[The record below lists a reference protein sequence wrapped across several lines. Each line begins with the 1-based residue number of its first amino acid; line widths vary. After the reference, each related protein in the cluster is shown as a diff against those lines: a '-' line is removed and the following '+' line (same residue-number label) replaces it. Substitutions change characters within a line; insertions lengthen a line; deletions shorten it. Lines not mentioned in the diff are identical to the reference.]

1 MKKITINPILFFVFM
16 LCSICITAQDAP
28 PSDDIFRLRNV
39 ETGLFLTDSGTSATA
54 VTMTDLDEEVQST
67 HFTFVQSGAF
77 YNIDSEIL
85 GILRAP
91 GSGGPGGPFV
101 VVSTTKASPA
111 TDGDKVWTI
120 QHNQTDDTYRF
131 QSGNSGRFM
140 YHDANG
146 TVTHVVVSATD
157 DRSNWELIPYVDTTV
172 EVPVAIAPDEDTG
185 TDLDCPAS
193 GEFEN
198 NTTRNVDLPNSV
210 NVGTADDRSCYS
222 DYSESNVYGKTW
234 GVYNITR
241 NSNHWDAPNTL
252 QPRIERSMP
261 RSGETGVG
269 SFARFT
275 GTFRILEVGDAGS
288 FGQNGSYIAQAKGK
302 HTGGGGPPDPAICLY
317 RAHPI
322 YGTGINADKQIAFDI
337 YAERILERGGS
348 GSGREVVFLKRVD
361 KDAETSFE
369 LEIGFAEDPN
379 DSTKKIHYCN
389 AVIGGEVFNWNIP
402 DPERGTESGIRYG
415 AYRVRGGR
423 AQIRWADTTY
433 QREEVED
440 NGSGSNDDNIFRMRN
455 VATGEFLTDSGISA
469 TPVTMTSSGEA
480 TNTHWTFVQNGAFF
494 NIDSE
499 SYGILRATGSGFA
512 GLPYAVVSTG
522 TGAPSSDTDKVWTVT
537 QDFSDKT
544 YRFEAGNTGRYLYHQ
559 VDGNVTNISAPDTDD
574 RSKWEVIALSESLST
589 DDNELSSS
597 TIKVYP
603 NPSAD
608 RFTISFK
615 NMNGVKVSIYDVLG
629 KVVYQNSTNKDRLE
643 VDNDFKS
650 GVYLVKVIDDTNR
663 VYHTKLVKR

>member
-1 MKKITINPILFFVFM
+1 MKKITIKSVLFFVFM
-16 LCSICITAQDAP
+16 LCTICITAQDAP

-39 ETGLFLTDSGTSATA
+39 ETGLFLTGSESSASA

-120 QHNQTDDTYRF
+120 QYNQTDDTYRF

-455 VATGEFLTDSGISA
+455 VATGEFLTDSGTSA

-589 DDNELSSS
+589 DDNELLSS

-629 KVVYQNSTNKDRLE
+629 KVVYQNSTNKDRLV

-650 GVYLVKVIDDTNR
+650 GIYLVKVIDDTNR